1 MSLQT
6 TSLKKEKKDESEKS
20 KETVVEVKHLEKIF
34 TTLRGS
40 IHALHDV
47 SFTVSKGEFVTF
59 VGPSGCGKTT
69 ILRIVGGM
77 LDKTDGEVFI
87 KGKRVE
93 ESQKEIGVIFQSPN
107 LLPWRTLLRN
117 VLLPLEVL
125 GVNTSENQERAKDL
139 VKLVGLTGFEDKY
152 PSELSGGMQQRVGIA
167 RALVHN
173 PSILLMDEP
182 FGALDAITREQMDME
197 ILRIWNQAKKTVV
210 FVTHSVEEAVFLS
223 ERIIVMRTKP
233 GEIVKNEII
242 EFSREERTLNLL
254 TDPRYLKKTR
264 EIRNLIGEYY
274 QM

>member
-1 MSLQT
+1 MGLQAA
-6 TSLKKEKKDESEKS
+6 SLKKEVEGEKNR
-20 KETVVEVKHLEKIF
+20 ETVVEVKHLEKIF

-87 KGKRVE
+87 KGKYVK

-107 LLPWRTLLRN
+107 LLPWRTLLKN

-125 GVNTSENQERAKDL
+125 GINTPENQKRARDL
-139 VKLVGLTGFEDKY
+139 IELVGLAGFEDKY
-152 PSELSGGMQQRVGIA
+152 PNELSGGMQQRVGIA

-182 FGALDAITREQMDME
+182 FGALDAITREQLDME
-197 ILRIWNQAKKTVV
+197 ILRIWGQAKKTIM

-223 ERIIVMRTKP
+223 ERIIVMRT
-233 GEIVKNEII
+233 N
-242 EFSREERTLNLL
+242 
-254 TDPRYLKKTR
+254 DPRYLKKTR
-264 EIRNLIGEYY
+264 EIRNLIGKYY